1 MIAEDHS
8 LPAGFEALE
17 PYVSYWAVPGTQ
29 ERRERREA
37 ASMAIINDFYEAILP
52 LAGDAIR
59 SLEGRDMRA
68 LEGAELRLMQLLL
81 ALAHVSMATEL
92 HRQPRAPFTPYPH
105 HVRLVEGP
113 RILG

>member
-1 MIAEDHS
+1 MTAADLS

-17 PYVSYWAVPGTQ
+17 PYVAYWAAPGTQ

-37 ASMAIINDFYEAILP
+37 ASMAAIEDFYAAILA
-52 LAGDAIR
+52 LAPEAIR
-59 SLEGRDMRA
+59 SLEGRDMAA
-68 LEGAELRLMQLLL
+68 LEGAELRLMNLLL

-105 HVRLVEGP
+105 HVRLVEAP

>member
-1 MIAEDHS
+1 MTADRS

-17 PYVSYWAVPGTQ
+17 PHVAYWAAASAQ
-29 ERRERREA
+29 QRRGAREA
-37 ASMAIINDFYEAILP
+37 ASMEEIEAFYTAM
-52 LAGDAIR
+52 LALAPEAIR
-59 SLEGRDMRA
+59 SLEGRDMRD
-68 LEGAELRLMQLLL
+68 LEGAPLRLMQLLL

-105 HVRLVEGP
+105 EVRLVEGP